1 METILIT
8 GAGSGIGLAI
18 ARNLHKKGYKVF
30 GTSRNPENYNN
41 NSDPMT
47 IGFEMLTLDITS
59 AGSIKNCIS
68 LLLEKTGTIDALIN
82 NAGIVV
88 IGSAEETNMDL
99 AEQQLNTNF
108 WGAVNMTKA
117 VLPIMRK
124 QRSGKIITI
133 GSLAGLI
140 GVPFES
146 FYSASKHAVEGFFKS
161 LRFEVKPFNIKVSV
175 VEPGFFKTNLM
186 SYSGY
191 YAKPIIE
198 DYNAIRK
205 GPIEVITEAF
215 ENAPSPEPV
224 AEVVLKILSSKNPK
238 FSYRVGKDARTLPFL
253 QFAFNRIFEKGA
265 GKHFK
270 I

>member
-8 GAGSGIGLAI
+8 GAASGIGLAI
-18 ARNLHKKGYKVF
+18 AQDLHKKGYKVF
-30 GTSRNPENYNN
+30 GTSRNPKKY
-41 NSDPMT
+41 SGKLD
-47 IGFEMLTLDITS
+47 FELLALDITS
-59 AGSIKNCIS
+59 LDSVNNCIS
-68 LLLEKTGTIDALIN
+68 LLLEKTRTIDALIN

-88 IGSAEETNMDL
+88 VGSAEETEMEL
-99 AEQQLNTNF
+99 AQQQFNTNF
-108 WGAVNMTKA
+108 WGAVNMARA
-117 VLPIMRK
+117 VLPLMRK

-146 FYSASKHAVEGFFKS
+146 YYAASKHAVEGFFKS

-175 VEPGFFKTNLM
+175 IEPGFFKTNLM
-186 SYSGY
+186 SYSDY
-191 YAKPIIE
+191 YAKPTIE
-198 DYNAIRK
+198 DYDAIRE
-205 GPIEVITEAF
+205 GPIEVITESF
-215 ENAPSPEPV
+215 EKAPSPQLV
-224 AEVVLKILSSKNPK
+224 AETVLKILRSKNPR

-265 GKHFK
+265 AKHFK

>member
-1 METILIT
+1 MKTILIT

-18 ARNLHKKGYKVF
+18 AQSLKNKGYRVF
-30 GTSRNPENYNN
+30 GTSRSPEKYT
-41 NSDPMT
+41 DKFD
-47 IGFEMLTLDITS
+47 FELLPLDITS
-59 AGSIKNCIS
+59 IASIQNCIS
-68 LLLEKTGTIDALIN
+68 LLVEKAATIDVLIN

-88 IGSAEETNMDL
+88 VGSAEETNIEL
-99 AEQQLNTNF
+99 AVQQFDTNF

-146 FYSASKHAVEGFFKS
+146 YYAASKHAIEGFFKS
-161 LRFEVKPFNIKVSV
+161 LRFEVKSFNIKVSV
-175 VEPGFFKTNLM
+175 IEPGFFKTNLM
-186 SYSGY
+186 ANPEY
-191 YAKPIIE
+191 YAKPTID

-205 GPIEVITEAF
+205 GPVEVITESF
-215 ENAPSPEPV
+215 DNAPSPQPV
-224 AEVVLKILSSKNPK
+224 ADTVLEIISSKNPR
-238 FSYRVGKDARTLPFL
+238 FSYRVGKDAKTLPFL
-253 QFAFNRIFEKGA
+253 QFAFNRLFEKGA